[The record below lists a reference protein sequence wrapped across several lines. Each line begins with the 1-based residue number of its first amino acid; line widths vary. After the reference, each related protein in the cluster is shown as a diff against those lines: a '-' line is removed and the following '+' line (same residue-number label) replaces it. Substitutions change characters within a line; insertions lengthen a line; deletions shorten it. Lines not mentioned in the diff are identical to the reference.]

1 MVQSSATSTSNSSAS
16 AASHEEIPGVN
27 PELLRSM
34 MDCVDTT
41 LFSPAQ
47 LSNWSQMKERL
58 RLAEEQNTPVSL
70 TGGDLAMVKN
80 EFAKTPNLTEAAAA
94 AASGQNGSVDFRQP
108 LHREASI
115 QDVLACL
122 LDQQPPSARL
132 LNSGSGG
139 SFLVNSENAKQTTGA
154 VDHKPSLKKLLS
166 SNDFSMTEKKESL
179 RHLLSFIDNSFAS
192 NTPEPLTQ
200 VYKDCEAGTLQRLSS
215 LQLMRSFMTPNPSQN
230 GQSST
235 QGGSGQGGM
244 GNRTTS
250 FEIIQAMLNA
260 TSNQAIQKPMTSQDS
275 FRFQHLART
284 LESIETD
291 VAYDNEDYG
300 GDDVVQVD
308 NLDNLLDYHGGN
320 ANAAGNSANA
330 TNPPPAP
337 PASQG
342 ASAGFVDAQT
352 LLNPSRPVYNEMV
365 GTPSVPLNGAG
376 FTTFGQNLDNQHGGM
391 LPKQQPQMRGGHLQ
405 QQMRIP
411 ANGGKPVKTDVNGT
425 QLCSALGCNHAA
437 RVKGMCKLHGG
448 GRRCKVEGCMKS
460 AQTGHLCIAH
470 GGGKPCNVEGC
481 PKTAQSRGLCKQHG
495 GGVRCK
501 FEGCTK
507 SCQSEVPIKPGH
519 KHLVQLILEAIET
532 HRIQPP
538 TNQDELENGQ
548 RRVSSFSVAE
558 HERYLALQRK
568 LMHAQQRG
576 LPGVLA
582 LSEDEMRLWKR
593 LENEV
598 KGEQVRG
605 VLIFK
610 AFSSSS
616 TSVREKIADAGRAA
630 LFSRFEFMPS
640 NEEKAS
646 QYVSGS
652 VLPAQFPTVP
662 GVLDYVLPVWNLPS
676 RIPYTFQAGTYC
688 LPFFLDGLCPSVA
701 NGNDCGCVHL
711 RVSASS
717 KRTKETRWEF
727 ENYTKALK
735 KVVAKN
741 SKGLYKPTRQ
751 ENSETIHE
759 AAMRGHVD
767 RIENLLDM
775 GFSADAESVRSFPAI
790 TNSLGEELT
799 PFAP

>member
-1 MVQSSATSTSNSSAS
+1 MVQSSATNTSNSSAS

-80 EFAKTPNLTEAAAA
+80 EFAKTPNLTEAA

-235 QGGSGQGGM
+235 QGSSGQGGM

-300 GDDVVQVD
+300 GDDVFPNMIMQ
-308 NLDNLLDYHGGN
+308 
-320 ANAAGNSANA
+320 
-330 TNPPPAP
+330 P
-337 PASQG
+337 
-342 ASAGFVDAQT
+342 
-352 LLNPSRPVYNEMV
+352 
-365 GTPSVPLNGAG
+365 
-376 FTTFGQNLDNQHGGM
+376 GGM

-507 SCQSEVPIKPGH
+507 SCQSGGFCRGH
-519 KHLVQLILEAIET
+519 GGGKRCEYPNCTKWAQKNGHCAKHAQEIAAQQLQQQQL
-532 HRIQPP
+532 Q
-538 TNQDELENGQ
+538 QQ
-548 RRVSSFSVAE
+548 Q
-558 HERYLALQRK
+558 ALQQQA
-568 LMHAQQRG
+568 MHHQ
-576 LPGVLA
+576 L
-582 LSEDEMRLWKR
+582 
-593 LENEV
+593 
-598 KGEQVRG
+598 VR
-605 VLIFK
+605 
-610 AFSSSS
+610 
-616 TSVREKIADAGRAA
+616 
-630 LFSRFEFMPS
+630 P
-640 NEEKAS
+640 
-646 QYVSGS
+646 
-652 VLPAQFPTVP
+652 
-662 GVLDYVLPVWNLPS
+662 
-676 RIPYTFQAGTYC
+676 
-688 LPFFLDGLCPSVA
+688 
-701 NGNDCGCVHL
+701 
-711 RVSASS
+711 
-717 KRTKETRWEF
+717 
-727 ENYTKALK
+727 
-735 KVVAKN
+735 
-741 SKGLYKPTRQ
+741 
-751 ENSETIHE
+751 
-759 AAMRGHVD
+759 
-767 RIENLLDM
+767 
-775 GFSADAESVRSFPAI
+775 
-790 TNSLGEELT
+790 
-799 PFAP
+799 